1 MVTATE
7 TQQKASK
14 PMDSE
19 RIYFRAASQ
28 KQYEAIHHL
37 ANEFGC
43 SASQICRIAMDEWLR
58 ENFIKQIEFA
68 QAITEIK
75 TLKQ

>member
-1 MVTATE
+1 MVST
-7 TQQKASK
+7 
-14 PMDSE
+14 DSE

-37 ANEFGC
+37 AKAFNC

-58 ENFIKQIEFA
+58 ENFIKQLEFA
-68 QAITEIK
+68 QAVSEINDS
-75 TLKQ
+75 TI